1 MSEQIAGWIMERN
14 LRAFLELLSRYVGY
28 AFDDTDW
35 DTVETGVRDTDDEKA
50 DGWYSYPLAGTHATL
65 DVSLARSVGSEVMSV
80 SVTEA
85 ETPELQLRTDTLLS
99 AFAGI

>member
-1 MSEQIAGWIMERN
+1 MNEQIAGWIMERN

-35 DTVETGVRDTDDEKA
+35 DTVEDGVRDTDDEKS

-80 SVTEA
+80 SVTGA

-99 AFAGI
+99 ACAGI